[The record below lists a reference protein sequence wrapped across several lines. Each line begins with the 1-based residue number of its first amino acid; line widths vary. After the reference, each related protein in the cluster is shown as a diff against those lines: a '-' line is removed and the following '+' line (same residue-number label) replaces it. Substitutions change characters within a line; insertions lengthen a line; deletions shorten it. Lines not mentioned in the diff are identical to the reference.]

1 MDTGCAMEA
10 LAPKPFSP
18 PSGDAPP
25 AIDIRHVF
33 RRNPGRRG
41 KADAVFEDF
50 SLRVGQGEVVGLFG
64 PNGSGKTTLLNMV
77 AGLLRPDA
85 GEIVHAAPQRRVAY
99 VFQDY
104 KNSLFPWFSVE
115 TNILFPLAAAG
126 MPVKMRRERLTRLRR
141 TVDIPFGLDKYP
153 YQLSGGQQQYVSVL
167 RGLIGDPSVLLLDEP
182 FSALDQASTAWLREV
197 LRRAFAACRVSA
209 LMVSHDLAH
218 FSDLAARVCVL
229 SGRPARVA
237 REILAPRRGRK
248 RREDCPYAGIA
259 Q

>member
-1 MDTGCAMEA
+1 MDMGFAMEELSA
-10 LAPKPFSP
+10 KPASR
-18 PSGDAPP
+18 SVGDTPP
-25 AIDIRHVF
+25 AIDIRQVF

-41 KADAVFEDF
+41 KADTVFEDF
-50 SLRVGQGEVVGLFG
+50 SLRVAQGEVVGLYG
-64 PNGSGKTTLLNMV
+64 PNGCGKTTLLHMI
-77 AGLLRPDA
+77 AGMLRPDA
-85 GEIVHAAPQRRVAY
+85 GEIVRAAPERRVAY

-104 KNSLFPWFSVE
+104 KNSLFPWFSVG

-126 MPVKMRRERLTRLRR
+126 MPMKKRRERLERLRE
-141 TVDIPFGLDKYP
+141 TVEIPFALDKYP
-153 YQLSGGQQQYVSVL
+153 YQLSGGQQQYVSIL

-197 LRRAFAACRVSA
+197 LRQTFAACGISV
-209 LMVSHDLAH
+209 LLVSHDLAH

-237 REILAPRRGRK
+237 REILAPRCGRK
-248 RREDCPYAGIA
+248 RREDCPYAGIV